1 MRIDLSRLDA
11 HSADSAGRERTVD
24 HPAHDL
30 LSGLLETVVVPW
42 LSSAPLAMW
51 TCRARVR
58 DEWVDVAEFPW
69 ARGRGIG
76 FQLLIADE
84 TIERLLTPGAT
95 AFEIVGLP
103 SFG

>member
-11 HSADSAGRERTVD
+11 HAADSVGRERTVD
-24 HPAHDL
+24 HPVDDR
-30 LSGLLETVVVPW
+30 LSGLLETAVVPW
-42 LSSAPLAMW
+42 LASAPLARW

-69 ARGRGIG
+69 ARGRTSG

-84 TIERLLTPGAT
+84 PVERLLTPGAT

-103 SFG
+103 SLG

>member
-11 HSADSAGRERTVD
+11 HAADSVGRERTVE
-24 HPAHDL
+24 HPADDL
-30 LSGLLETVVVPW
+30 LSVLLETVVVPW
-42 LSSAPLAMW
+42 LASAPLANW

-58 DEWVDVAEFPW
+58 GERVDIAEFPW
-69 ARGRGIG
+69 ARGRDSG

-84 TIERLLTPGAT
+84 PVKSLLTPGAT